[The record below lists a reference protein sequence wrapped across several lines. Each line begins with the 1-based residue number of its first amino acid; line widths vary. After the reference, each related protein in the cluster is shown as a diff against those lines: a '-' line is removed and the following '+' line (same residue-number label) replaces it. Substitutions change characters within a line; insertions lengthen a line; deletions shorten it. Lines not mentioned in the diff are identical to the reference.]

1 MTEIQVNEMDDM
13 RQRLTVL
20 EVEVSALKS
29 MTKEHIDQTRSEN
42 QSLGVKLDSLLEIKN
57 KGVGAFWLA
66 SALMGSGI
74 IGMIVAVVQWVKT

>member
-1 MTEIQVNEMDDM
+1 MNEMDDM

>member
-1 MTEIQVNEMDDM
+1 VNEMDDM